1 MFRFLWVFLV
11 LPFCLASSGSA
22 QAIIDQ
28 SFTPPAS
35 YGGYDSSIDGCCAFI
50 AQTYTAGLTG
60 TLAAV
65 SISVETQGAFPLH
78 VAIRTV
84 KSGLPTST
92 VLGDVI
98 LSSNNP
104 KLTDL
109 IEFRQLIAQ
118 VAGLQYAIVVS
129 YLDAPPPGQLA
140 GGVGNWDGAT
150 SLTYGSL
157 YAGGSALGSVDG
169 VSWVPQSPGTIAGD
183 LFFKTYVSPP
193 FLPIAIDIRP
203 GSCSKRINLSSARK
217 VPIGILSSTAFDA
230 PGSIDVSSL
239 TFGKTG
245 SEKSLAFCDKHGQDV
260 NGDRV
265 PDLVCYFDME
275 QAEFQ
280 EGDTAGVLRGKTLD
294 GRSVIGTDSIRVTYE
309 REEGSKE
316 GDSEQH

>member
-1 MFRFLWVFLV
+1 MFRFSCIV
-11 LPFCLASSGSA
+11 LALPLCVVSSGFA
-22 QAIIDQ
+22 QAIVDQ

-35 YGGYDSSIDGCCAFI
+35 YGGYDSAIDGCCAFI

-60 TLAAV
+60 TLAGV
-65 SISVETQGAFPLH
+65 SISVETQGTYPLH

-84 KSGLPTST
+84 KSGIPTST

-98 LSSNNP
+98 LSANSP
-104 KLTDL
+104 QLKDL
-109 IEFRQLIAQ
+109 IEFRQLIPQ

-140 GGVGNWDGAT
+140 AGVGNWDGAT

-157 YAGGSALGSVDG
+157 YAGGDMFGSVDG
-169 VSWVPQSPGTIAGD
+169 VSWGPKPSGPVVGD

-203 GSCSKRINLSSARK
+203 GTCSKRINASSARK
-217 VPIGILSSTAFDA
+217 VPVGILSSTGFDA
-230 PGSIDVSSL
+230 PASLDVSTL

-245 SEKSLAFCDKHGQDV
+245 SEKSLAFCERYGKDV

-265 PDLVCYFDME
+265 PDLICYFDME
-275 QAEFQ
+275 QAGLQ
-280 EGDTAGVLRGKTLD
+280 EGDTAGVLRGKTFD
-294 GRSVIGTDSIRVTYE
+294 GRFVIGTDSIRVTDE
-309 REEGSKE
+309 REEGSKD
-316 GDSEQH
+316 GDSEKH